1 MKKIKFKKKETIII
15 GSILLIIVL
24 TIGYFT
30 YKRMG
35 HTSNRVYL
43 DCSSLYPSVGEKRYY
58 LTADYK
64 WKGTT
69 KIKTKFIMRYEG
81 VEFKNKVPTEYGN
94 PVQIGTNKYL
104 IFIYNMTDTI
114 IINRQNLYMH
124 KFKRHPFK
132 QIKKEIFNNDKIKD
146 SLIDKYL
153 KELGTPEENYSYKKF
168 LKNSRE
174 WGDQLSSLVW
184 SNELDTYKSIVPMP
198 SVRTGENYEK
208 WRNKEWRARFPYWTS
223 RDHPNAYILETF
235 GQIQMLQCKKTK
247 PKKIKKQI

>member
-1 MKKIKFKKKETIII
+1 MNKIKIKKKETIII

-132 QIKKEIFNNDKIKD
+132 QIKKEIFNNNKIKD

-153 KELGTPEENYSYKKF
+153 KELGTPEENYSYKKYIEDF
-168 LKNSRE
+168 KK
-174 WGDQLSSLVW
+174 WGEAYPLDNYISLVPKPNVYTLE
-184 SNELDTYKSIVPMP
+184 S
-198 SVRTGENYEK
+198 YEK
-208 WRNKEWRARFPYWTS
+208 WVDDEWRARFPYWTS
-223 RDHPNAYILETF
+223 GVSPPKTHLKEIF